1 MGTYAG
7 ELGITNYEWDSHS
20 PNPQTTSMIGLVDC
34 NNFYVSCERKL
45 DPSLEGRPVVVL
57 SNNDGVVIS
66 RSNEV
71 KAMGVGMAGPA
82 YKYRDLF
89 KKHNVAV
96 FSANFNYYLSI
107 AKRVMAIIHKY
118 APEVEEYS
126 VDEAFLNLTGWEWKG
141 LRPYM
146 KQLREELREEVGIP
160 VSVGIATTKTLA
172 KVASELVKKDV
183 TSDGVG
189 DFSVDPDIDAK
200 LRKLPVADVWGIGPQ
215 STKFLLERH
224 IATAYDLKSVS
235 DEWIYKNLHVNGLRT
250 VYELRGISCI
260 EIESKRPIQ
269 KSIMRSRSFGRYI
282 TSIDELR
289 EAVAFFASAAA
300 EALRADGCIARRV
313 GVFIMTNRF
322 NDDPKY
328 NGTQWRM
335 LPEPTSSTQIFARH
349 ARALLDSIWRDGYK
363 YNKAGA
369 MITDIT
375 LAKNRQPE
383 LDHDERIE
391 RATRAI
397 EVVDTINTKY
407 KCNVAALASQGTNY
421 GWQSKQ
427 EMLSKAPVEY
437 IEPNLKFRFM
447 THVPISAGKRSM

>member
-1 MGTYAG
+1 
-7 ELGITNYEWDSHS
+7 
-20 PNPQTTSMIGLVDC
+20 MIGLVDC

-71 KAMGVGMAGPA
+71 KAMGVGMAAPA
-82 YKYRDLF
+82 YKYRDIF
-89 KKHNVAV
+89 DKHKVAI

-107 AKRVMAIIHKY
+107 AKKVMGIIHKY

-126 VDEAFLNLTGWEWKG
+126 VDEAFLKLDGWEWRG

-146 KQLREELREEVGIP
+146 KQLREELREDVGIP
-160 VSVGIATTKTLA
+160 VSVGIAPTKTLA
-172 KVASELVKKDV
+172 KVASELVKKDP

-189 DFSVDPDIDAK
+189 DFSTDPNIDDK
-200 LRKLPVADVWGIGPQ
+200 LRALDVEDVWGIGRQ
-215 STKFLLERH
+215 LSIRLKDER
-224 IATAYDLKSVS
+224 IMTAYDLKCASE
-235 DEWIYKNLHVNGLRT
+235 EWIYKNLHVPGLRT
-250 VYELRGISCI
+250 VYELRGIPCI
-260 EIESKRPIQ
+260 EVASKRPIQ
-269 KSIMRSRSFGRYI
+269 KSIMRSRSFGTYI
-282 TSIDELR
+282 TKIDEIR

-300 EALRADGCIARRV
+300 EALRADGCIARRI
-313 GVFIMTNRF
+313 GVMILTNRF

-328 NGTQWRM
+328 NNTVWRM
-335 LPEPTSSTQIFARH
+335 LPEPTSSTQLFARH
-349 ARALLDSIWRDGYK
+349 ARELLDSIWRDGYK
-363 YNKAGA
+363 YNKAGVL
-369 MITDIT
+369 ISEIT

-407 KCNVAALASQGTNY
+407 KRGIAALASQGTNY
-421 GWQSKQ
+421 SWKSKQ
-427 EMLSKAPVEY
+427 EKLSNAPVEY

-447 THVPISAGKRSM
+447 THVPISAGKRVM

>member
-1 MGTYAG
+1 
-7 ELGITNYEWDSHS
+7 
-20 PNPQTTSMIGLVDC
+20 MIGLVDC

-71 KAMGVGMAGPA
+71 KALGVGMAAPA
-82 YKYRDLF
+82 YKVRDIF
-89 KKHNVAV
+89 QKHKVAI
-96 FSANFNYYLSI
+96 FSANFNYYLAI
-107 AKRVMAIIHKY
+107 AKKVMTIVHKY
-118 APEVEEYS
+118 ASEVEEYS
-126 VDEAFLNLTGWEWKG
+126 VDEAFMNLDGWEWKG

-160 VSVGIATTKTLA
+160 VSVGIAPTKTLA
-172 KVASELVKKDV
+172 KVASELVKKDPK
-183 TSDGVG
+183 SDGVG
-189 DFSVDPDIDAK
+189 DFSSGVDVDAK
-200 LRKLPVADVWGIGPQ
+200 LRSLPVEDIWGIGRQ
-215 STKFLLERH
+215 LSTRLREER
-224 IATAYDLKSVS
+224 IITAYDLKSAS
-235 DEWIYKNLHVNGLRT
+235 EEWIYKNLHVNGLRT
-250 VYELRGISCI
+250 VYELRGIRCI
-260 EIESKRPIQ
+260 DVESKRAVQ

-282 TSIDELR
+282 TTVDELR

-300 EALRADGCIARRV
+300 EALRADGCIARRI
-313 GVFIMTNRF
+313 GVFVMTNRF

-328 NGTQWRM
+328 NNTMWRM

-349 ARALLDSIWRDGYK
+349 ARELLDTIWREGYK

-383 LDHDERIE
+383 LDHDERLE
-391 RATRAI
+391 RVTRAI

-407 KCNVAALASQGTNY
+407 KCSVASLASQGTNFA
-421 GWQSKQ
+421 WQSKQ
-427 EMLSKAPVEY
+427 EKLSKAPVEY

-447 THVPISAGKRSM
+447 THVPISAGKKVM